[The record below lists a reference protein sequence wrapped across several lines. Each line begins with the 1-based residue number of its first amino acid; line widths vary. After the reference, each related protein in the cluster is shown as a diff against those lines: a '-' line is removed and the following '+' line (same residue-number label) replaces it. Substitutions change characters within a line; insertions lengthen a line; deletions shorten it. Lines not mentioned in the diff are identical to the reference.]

1 MSRATG
7 YVAVIGLLLA
17 LGAASA
23 LAADD
28 CAAGPAAELV
38 RRSTFAHGYL
48 HGYEAGFHAG
58 DVDFHAARVRTPRQL
73 RESDRP
79 VGYLPEF
86 GSRESFRSGFH
97 GGFLAGYEDSIAG
110 RDFRGFHV
118 VAAFADSD
126 PAFPRDFDLGVAD
139 GYKAGQRLGIEDL
152 QADADFNPEQA
163 ACPAK
168 PDHDGRL
175 PAYSEAYCSGYVA
188 AYRLGYRDAF
198 VRVSAAPDTSV
209 VAAQ

>member
-17 LGAASA
+17 LGVGSA

-28 CAAGPAAELV
+28 CGAGPAADLV

-58 DVDFHAARVRTPRQL
+58 DADFHAVRMRTPRQL
-73 RESDRP
+73 REINRP
-79 VGYLPEF
+79 VGYQPEF
-86 GSRESFRSGFH
+86 GPRESFRSGFH
-97 GGFLAGYEDSIAG
+97 EGFLAGYEDSIAG
-110 RDFRGFHV
+110 RDFRGFQI
-118 VAAFADSD
+118 AADFADSD
-126 PAFPRDFDLGVAD
+126 PSFPKDFDLGVAE
-139 GYKAGQRLGIEDL
+139 GYREGERLGSEDL
-152 QADADFNPEQA
+152 QADSDFDPEQA

-168 PDHDGRL
+168 PDRDGPL
-175 PAYSEAYCSGYVA
+175 PAYSEAYCSGYVSG
-188 AYRLGYRDAF
+188 YRLGYRDGF
-198 VRVSAAPDTSV
+198 LRSTPAPATTV

>member
-1 MSRATG
+1 MFRFTG

-17 LGAASA
+17 LGASA
-23 LAADD
+23 LGADD

-38 RRSTFAHGYL
+38 RRSTFTHGYL

-73 RESDRP
+73 REIDRP
-79 VGYLPEF
+79 VGYQPEF

-97 GGFLAGYEDSIAG
+97 EGFLAGYEDSIAG
-110 RDFRGFHV
+110 RDFRGFQI
-118 VAAFADSD
+118 VAAFANSD
-126 PAFPRDFDLGVAD
+126 PAFPKDFDLGVVE
-139 GYKAGQRLGIEDL
+139 GYKTGQRVGIEDL
-152 QADADFNPEQA
+152 EADADFNPEQA

-168 PDHDGRL
+168 PDRDGRR
-175 PAYSEAYCSGYVA
+175 PAYADAYCSGYVS
-188 AYRLGYRDAF
+188 AYRLGYRDGFLRATPAP
-198 VRVSAAPDTSV
+198 AATV